1 MLDFAIADII
11 GSIGVAL
18 LLAAF
23 GLNLNGTLNQNQI
36 TYLIMNFLGAG
47 LATLASWMIDYMPFV
62 LLEGTWCLVSAVG
75 LISTLRPS
83 KMNRK

>member
-23 GLNLNGTLNQNQI
+23 GLNLIGAVNQNQV
-36 TYLIMNFLGAG
+36 TYLSMNFLGAG

-75 LISTLRPS
+75 LYNTVRPS
-83 KMNRK
+83 KMDQK

>member
-23 GLNLNGTLNQNQI
+23 GLNLIGAVNQNQI
-36 TYLIMNFLGAG
+36 TYLSMNFLGAG

-62 LLEGTWCLVSAVG
+62 LLEGTWCFVSAVG
-75 LISTLRPS
+75 LFSTLRPS

>member
-1 MLDFAIADII
+1 MFEIAAADVI

-23 GLNLNGTLNQNQI
+23 ALNLVDVIHRNQI
-36 TYLIMNFLGAG
+36 AYLAMNFLGAG

-62 LLEGTWCLVSAVG
+62 LLEGTWCFVSAGALFSV
-75 LISTLRPS
+75 LQSS
-83 KMNRK
+83 KSI

>member
-23 GLNLNGTLNQNQI
+23 GLNLIGTVNLNQI
-36 TYLIMNFLGAG
+36 TYLTMNFFGAG

-75 LISTLRPS
+75 LFNILRPS
-83 KMNRK
+83 KMTQK